1 MTQHIT
7 VTTDPSVPVE
17 TPTVTHYERLASELI
32 AAFDQITTIM
42 PQLEEAQIAIAKF
55 TRGQLGIPERFCA
68 TAIAAVEQLPE
79 LLGMR
84 TLDPSA
90 ARDTLQFLDAFR
102 AVLDKGDA
110 FHRNVKFTFDSRK
123 AELIRDSLQVYYFAK
138 GLARKTRNPEL
149 EAHIANM
156 ARDLGR
162 RGLTKAQRE
171 ERKAAKLK
179 AAAEA
184 RALEKEVKPAA

>member
-1 MTQHIT
+1 MSQHIT

-17 TPTVTHYERLASELI
+17 TPTVTHYERLASELV
-32 AAFDQITTIM
+32 AAIDQITPIV
-42 PQLEEAQIAIAKF
+42 PQPAEAQVAIAKF

-68 TAIAAVEQLPE
+68 SAIAAVEQLPE
-79 LLGMR
+79 LLGSH
-84 TLDPSA
+84 TLDPTA
-90 ARDTLQFLDAFR
+90 ARDTIQFLDAFR
-102 AVLDKGDA
+102 AVLDKGEA
-110 FHRNVKFTFDSRK
+110 FQRNVKFTFDLRK

-138 GLARKTRNPEL
+138 GIARKTRNPEL

-162 RGLTKAQRE
+162 KGLTKAQRE
-171 ERKAAKLK
+171 ERKLAKQK

-184 RALEKEVKPAA
+184 FLQKKEVNPA

>member
-7 VTTDPSVPVE
+7 VTTDPSVPIE
-17 TPTVTHYERLASELI
+17 TPTVTHHQQLASELV
-32 AAFDQITTIM
+32 AAIDQMTTIM

-55 TRGQLGIPERFCA
+55 TRGRLGIPERFCA
-68 TAIAAVEQLPE
+68 SAIAAVEQLPE
-79 LLGMR
+79 LLGLH
-84 TLDPSA
+84 TLDPAA
-90 ARDTLQFLDAFR
+90 ARDTIQFLDAFR
-102 AVLDKGDA
+102 AVLDKGEA
-110 FHRNVKFTFDSRK
+110 FHRNVKFTFDLRK

-138 GLARKTRNPEL
+138 GLARRTRNPEL

-162 RGLTKAQRE
+162 KGLTKAQRE
-171 ERKAAKLK
+171 ERKLAKQK

-184 RALEKEVKPAA
+184 FLQTKEVNPTA

>member
-17 TPTVTHYERLASELI
+17 TPTVTHYQRLASELV
-32 AAFDQITTIM
+32 AAIDQITAIM
-42 PQLEEAQIAIAKF
+42 PQLAEVQIAVSKY

-68 TAIAAVEQLPE
+68 TAVAAVEQLPD
-79 LLGMR
+79 LLGLR
-84 TLDPSA
+84 TLDPAA

-102 AVLDKGDA
+102 TVRDRGEA
-110 FHRNVKFTFDSRK
+110 FSRNVKFTFDSRK
-123 AELIRDSLQVYYFAK
+123 AELIRDSLQVYYLAK
-138 GLARKTRNPEL
+138 GLARKTRNPDL

-162 RGLTKAQRE
+162 KGLSKAQRE

-179 AAAEA
+179 AAAQA
-184 RALEKEVKPAA
+184 PPVEKEVKPAV